1 MLGRPFKRETPS
13 TTTPAGKKNKMEK
26 IDINA
31 LRSKFKSII
40 RKINGKSPLSPWF
53 QIEAMPM
60 GSGRTHMDI
69 EEGDPNLED
78 D

>member
-1 MLGRPFKRETPS
+1 M
-13 TTTPAGKKNKMEK
+13 TPAGKNKMEK
-26 IDINA
+26 IDIND
-31 LRSKFKSII
+31 LRAKFKSII

-69 EEGDPNLED
+69 EDIEEGDPDLEED
-78 D
+78 

>member
-1 MLGRPFKRETPS
+1 
-13 TTTPAGKKNKMEK
+13 MEK

-31 LRSKFKSII
+31 LRAKFKSII

-53 QIEAMPM
+53 PIEAMPM

-69 EEGDPNLED
+69 EDIEEGDPNLEND
-78 D
+78 

>member
-1 MLGRPFKRETPS
+1 
-13 TTTPAGKKNKMEK
+13 MEK
-26 IDINA
+26 IDINT

-53 QIEAMPM
+53 PIEAMPM

-69 EEGDPNLED
+69 EDIEEGDPDLEED
-78 D
+78 